1 MTDMI
6 DRLRD
11 LKVLFVE
18 DEADLLEII
27 TDALD
32 SLEVEYYT
40 ATNGVEALE
49 IFNANPD
56 INILA
61 TDINMPKMDGL
72 ELIKTLKKDKNF
84 DIPILIMS
92 AHTESEY
99 ISEAEN
105 LGINANHYLQKPFD
119 FIKFVKLISNM
130 DIK

>member
-61 TDINMPKMDGL
+61 TDINMPRMDGL

-84 DIPILIMS
+84 DIPIIIMS

-105 LGINANHYLQKPFD
+105 LGINAKHYLQKPFD

>member
-6 DRLRD
+6 EKLRE
-11 LKVLFVE
+11 LKILFVE
-18 DEADLLEII
+18 DETDLMEII

-32 SLEVEYYT
+32 TLDVEYFT

-56 INILA
+56 INIIA

-84 DIPILIMS
+84 DIPIVVMS
-92 AHTESEY
+92 AHSESEY
-99 ISEAEN
+99 ITEAEN
-105 LGINANHYLQKPFD
+105 LGINRKDYLQKPFD
-119 FIKFVKLISNM
+119 FMNFIKLISNM

>member
-6 DRLRD
+6 DRLRE

-27 TDALD
+27 TNALD

-40 ATNGVEALE
+40 ATNGVEALDV
-49 IFNANPD
+49 FNKNPD
-56 INILA
+56 INIIA
-61 TDINMPKMDGL
+61 TDINMPQMDGI
-72 ELIKTLKKDKNF
+72 ELIKTLKKEENF
-84 DIPILIMS
+84 DTPIVVMS

-99 ISEAEN
+99 ITEAKN
-105 LGINANHYLQKPFD
+105 LGVKDYLCKPFD
-119 FIKFVKLISNM
+119 FINFIKLISNM